1 MMKFILD
8 ESLVALGI
16 KNVVIGIAKNCR
28 STCAFIRFIFGKAK
42 RNGKVGLEM
51 QCG

>member
-16 KNVVIGIAKNCR
+16 KNVVIGIAKNVDPHAPL
-28 STCAFIRFIFGKAK
+28 SASFWKSKKKWKSGP
-42 RNGKVGLEM
+42 
-51 QCG
+51 